1 MQQAL
6 VTDHRR
12 LLCFRGFTSPLVAAA
27 GAAKTDSHN
36 AVYAVSAG
44 LEPYPTGIWT
54 PESLKCD
61 FLPQ

>member
-1 MQQAL
+1 M
-6 VTDHRR
+6 
-12 LLCFRGFTSPLVAAA
+12 VAAA
-27 GAAKTDSHN
+27 GVAIIDSHN
-36 AVYAVSAG
+36 AVYVVSAG